1 MPSDDLFRSIFVP
14 SKLRAAVGGKAW
26 LQAMLDAEGALAR
39 AEARAGLIPADAADA
54 ITACCRADLFDVA
67 SIGEQGHAVA
77 NPAEP
82 LVRALRE
89 RAGDA
94 GRWVHHGATS
104 QDIVDSAA
112 MLVSKRARVL
122 VLEESGGVAGAC
134 ARLAGAHR
142 GTVMAART
150 LLQQAVPTTF
160 GLKAAGWLVG
170 VVEAR
175 RRLAAVETAAQ
186 LGGAAGTL
194 GAFGEKGIEV
204 LGLFAEELELAEPA
218 LPWHA
223 NRTRIAELGAA
234 LELVAGACGK
244 IALDVILLAQTEIA
258 EISVPWGG
266 SSAMPHKRNPAGAV
280 VAAAAAR
287 QAARTSFDLL
297 HEHERAAGA
306 WQAEWT
312 ALSDALAFAGGTA
325 AAVRETLEGLEVNGE
340 RMRANLDPVLA
351 AEVEAGLASVDRL
364 VDRALDLYRHA

>member
-1 MPSDDLFRSIFVP
+1 
-14 SKLRAAVGGKAW
+14 
-26 LQAMLDAEGALAR
+26 
-39 AEARAGLIPADAADA
+39 
-54 ITACCRADLFDVA
+54 
-67 SIGEQGHAVA
+67 
-77 NPAEP
+77 
-82 LVRALRE
+82 VRALRE

>member
-1 MPSDDLFRSIFVP
+1 LPSDDLFRPIFVP
-14 SKLRAAVGGKAW
+14 PKLRAALGGEAW
-26 LQAMLDAEGALAR
+26 LQAMLDAESALAR
-39 AEARAGLIPADAADA
+39 AEARAGLIPAEAADA
-54 ITACCRADLFDVA
+54 IAACCRADLYDVTA
-67 SIGEQGHAVA
+67 IGEEGHGVA

-82 LVRALRE
+82 LVRSLRE

-112 MLVSKRARVL
+112 MLVAKRARVL
-122 VLEESGGVAGAC
+122 VLEETDGVARAC
-134 ARLAGAHR
+134 ARLADGNR
-142 GTVMAART
+142 NTVMAART

-175 RRLAAVETAAQ
+175 RRLTAVELAAQ

-194 GAFGEKGIEV
+194 GALGAQGLAV
-204 LGLFAEELELAEPA
+204 LSLFADELELAEPA

-223 NRTRIAELGAA
+223 NRTRIVELGAA
-234 LELVAGACGK
+234 LELVAGVCGK
-244 IALDVILLAQTEIA
+244 IALDVILLAQTEVA

-287 QAARTSFDLL
+287 QAGRTSFDLL

-312 ALSDALAFAGGTA
+312 ALSDALAYAGGA
-325 AAVRETLEGLEVNGE
+325 ASAIRETLEGLEVNGE
-340 RMRANLDPVLA
+340 RMRANLDPTLA
-351 AEVEAGLASVDRL
+351 AQLEDGLGSADALVE
-364 VDRALDLYRHA
+364 RALALYRND